1 VVGSWASCKLQG
13 TGDLKE
19 GKRLVG
25 PGWAW
30 VVAKPGLVWPA
41 GWWAVSGWMGW
52 DGMDWMDGRMAAGW
66 FGGGDVERG
75 LWFVGLE

>member
-19 GKRLVG
+19 NDLSGLVG
-25 PGWAW
+25 LGWL
-30 VVAKPGLVWPA
+30 PSLVWPA
-41 GWWAVSGWMGW
+41 GRPAVSGWM
-52 DGMDWMDGRMAAGW
+52 DGMDGRMAAGW
-66 FGGGDVERG
+66 FGGDVERG